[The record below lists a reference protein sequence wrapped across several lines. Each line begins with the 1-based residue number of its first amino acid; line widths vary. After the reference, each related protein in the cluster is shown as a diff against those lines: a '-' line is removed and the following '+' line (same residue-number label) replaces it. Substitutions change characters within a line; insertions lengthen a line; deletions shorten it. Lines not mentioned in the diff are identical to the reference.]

1 MRSAGT
7 CGRDYRIKNVVLVE
21 VSFCSFPE
29 SVPDIIMTNI
39 MDKVPN

>member
-1 MRSAGT
+1 
-7 CGRDYRIKNVVLVE
+7 VVLAE

-29 SVPDIIMTNI
+29 SIPGIIMTNI